1 MKFFATLAL
10 LAATATAS
18 PVTKT
23 FNLLTSGASNSSL
36 NGLYLT
42 TKSTG
47 PLNSLAIFTS
57 GVDDAAEFW
66 LTNGTVRYK
75 TENGAPWSIALV
87 SEDGKLFELWNP
99 EPLPPSPVEV
109 SVSPTTGGTG
119 FGFASDGDLETSID
133 HWGGWLAC
141 TDSTLYYINTAGTG
155 TYEGCEIVE
164 LKPSS

>member
-18 PVTKT
+18 PVTTT
-23 FNLLTSGASNSSL
+23 FTLLTSGASNSSL
-36 NGLYLT
+36 NDLYLT

-57 GVDDAAEFW
+57 GASDAASFW

-75 TENGAPWSIALV
+75 AENGAPWSIALV
-87 SEDGKLFELWNP
+87 SEDELKA
-99 EPLPPSPVEV
+99 PVEV

-141 TDSTLYYINTAGTG
+141 TDNTLYYINTAGTG
-155 TYEGCEIVE
+155 TYDGCEIVE